1 MKIIGISGRKQSG
14 KNTVANFING
24 QILKNKNMINDFYID
39 TDGMLTINTSD
50 SSGNSGFGI
59 FDVTRKDDTFI
70 SYAERNLWP
79 YVKVYHFADPLKEMA
94 ISLFGLNPEE
104 IYGNDDQKN
113 KQTIIKWENMPDN
126 SLNKRGNVTN
136 REFLEHFGTCIIRKI
151 KTDAWSEYTINRIVK
166 EQSEIAIIPDV
177 RFPNE
182 VAAIQKNGGIV
193 LRLTRDIF
201 SSTAEAETALDQ
213 NNFDWNSFDFV
224 IDNSNLSLEDLCN
237 NLNELSYIWEA

>member
-24 QILKNKNMINDFYID
+24 HILKQRNMINEFVID
-39 TDGMLTINTSD
+39 ENGMLIISTQD

-70 SYAERNLWP
+70 EYAERNLWP
-79 YVKVYHFADPLKEMA
+79 YVKVYHFADPLKELS
-94 ISLFGLNPEE
+94 INLFGLKAEE
-104 IYGNDDQKN
+104 IYGNDIQKN
-113 KQTIIKWENMPDN
+113 QSTDILWENMPEN
-126 SLNKRGNVTN
+126 ITNKTGNITN

-151 KTDAWSEYTINRIVK
+151 KTNAWSEYTINKIIK

-182 VAAIQKNGGIV
+182 IEAIKKHGGKII
-193 LRLTRDIF
+193 RLTRNIHN
-201 SSTAEAETALDQ
+201 SNAEAEIALD
-213 NNFDWNSFDFV
+213 NVDENVFDLV
-224 IDNSNLSLEDLCN
+224 IDNSNVTLPELCQ
-237 NLNELSYIWEA
+237 NLNELSYMWSE